1 MVEGGRGQTGAS
13 GTVVAVVPAAGS
25 GERLA
30 AGIPKAFCELG
41 GRTLLEF
48 AVAGLLESGVVDH
61 VVVAVPA
68 DRIDQAGQ
76 ALGDRVTVVAGG
88 ADRTQS
94 VSLALAGLSLLPATA
109 EFVLV
114 HDAARALTPPRLIV
128 RVVDA
133 LRSGHRAV
141 VPALPLSDTIKAVD
155 ANGVVLGT
163 PERAGLRA
171 VQTPQGFATD
181 LLLRAYERAG
191 SADFTDDASLVEQ
204 LGGQVRVVD
213 GDPLA
218 FKITT
223 QLDLLLAQ
231 TVVRR

>member
-1 MVEGGRGQTGAS
+1 V
-13 GTVVAVVPAAGS
+13 
-25 GERLA
+25 RLA
-30 AGIPKAFCELG
+30 AGVPKAFCEID
-41 GRTLLEF
+41 GRTLLEC

-61 VVVAVPA
+61 VVVAVPS
-68 DRIDQAGQ
+68 DRIDQAWRL
-76 ALGDRVTVVAGG
+76 LGDRATVVAGG
-88 ADRTQS
+88 ADRVES
-94 VSLALAGLSLLPATA
+94 VRLALSALPPTA

-114 HDAARALTPPRLIV
+114 HDAARALTPPGLIV

-133 LRSGHRAV
+133 LRSGQVAV
-141 VPALPLSDTIKAVD
+141 VPALPVSDTIKAVD

-171 VQTPQGFATD
+171 VQTPQGFATE
-181 LLLRAYERAG
+181 LLLRAYARAG
-191 SADFTDDASLVEQ
+191 SADFTDDASLVEH
-204 LGGQVRVVD
+204 LGGRVQVVD

-223 QLDLLLAQ
+223 RLDLLLAE